1 MKLRL
6 TVFAL
11 CLLALSIG
19 AFAQP
24 APSKAPS
31 KATGKA
37 TAQPAQPATKP
48 APPVASRIFL
58 DPVTG
63 EAREP
68 TPEEIRALQGEAKSS
83 SAQAAKRR
91 ASAAAPAAREMVN
104 ADGAVGVDAT
114 DEQASFSVAH
124 VHADGSVSHSCV
136 DGAHSAMLAVKK
148 GQPQRPATAP
158 SKQ

>member
-6 TVFAL
+6 TVLAL

-24 APSKAPS
+24 ASSKAVSKTTS
-31 KATGKA
+31 KATAKP
-37 TAQPAQPATKP
+37 TTQPPQ
-48 APPVASRIFL
+48 PVASRIFL

-68 TPEEIRALQGEAKSS
+68 TPEEIRALQGEAKSA

-91 ASAAAPAAREMVN
+91 ASAVAPAPREMVN

-136 DGAHSAMLAVKK
+136 DGAHSAKLAVRK
-148 GQPQRPATAP
+148 GHPHRPATAP